1 MSDLPWRRTAEALEP
16 ALCAWARSVGR
27 ESSVITDVRVP
38 DNGMSSDSVRFC
50 LDGEEL
56 VARLAPAPDAYQ
68 TFPTYDLE
76 RQRRVMELVRRR
88 TSVPA
93 PEVVHHEESDEWVGV
108 PFIVMRAI
116 EGLVPLDTPNYLMD
130 PESWFRRGTPADWER
145 MEASTLAVLVE
156 LHRIGSDE
164 DTAFLRSEAPG
175 ATPLACQLA
184 EHRRYYDWARGEHE
198 VPILERAF
206 DVLAAT
212 LPDTDRAVLN
222 WGDARPGN
230 IIYRDFEP
238 VGILDWEMAGLGPP
252 EIDVA
257 WATFFQRFWVS
268 MAELAGLPPLPAMF
282 ERSSAAATYE
292 RLGGDRLE
300 DLAWYEALSGLRFG
314 IILARMSLR
323 SVAFGLQDGVPDD
336 PDDLILFAPL
346 LRQLLDDLQ

>member
-1 MSDLPWRRTAEALEP
+1 LSDLPWRRTAEGLTP
-16 ALCAWARSVGR
+16 ALTAWARSVRGSDA
-27 ESSVITDVRVP
+27 EVSDVRVP
-38 DNGMSSDSVRFC
+38 DNGMSSDSVRFR

-76 RQRRVMELVRRR
+76 RQRRVMDLVRRR

-130 PESWFRRGTPADWER
+130 PGSWFRQGSPDDWAR
-145 MEASTLAVLVE
+145 METSTLAVMVE
-156 LHRIGSDE
+156 LHRITADE
-164 DTAFLRSEAPG
+164 ETAFLRSDAPG
-175 ATPLACQLA
+175 TTPLSCQLA

-198 VPILERAF
+198 VPILEEAF
-206 DVLAAT
+206 EALART
-212 LPDTDRAVLN
+212 LPDNDGAVLN

-252 EIDVA
+252 GIDVA
-257 WATFFQRFWVS
+257 WTTFFQRFWVS
-268 MAELAGLPPLPAMF
+268 MAELVGLPPLPAMF
-282 ERSSAAATYE
+282 ERDSAAATYE
-292 RLGGDRLE
+292 GLGGTSLD
-300 DLAWYEALSGLRFG
+300 DLTWYEALSGLRFG

-323 SVAFGLQDGVPDD
+323 SIAFGLQDKVPDD
-336 PDDLILFAPL
+336 PDDLIMFAPL
-346 LRQLLDDLQ
+346 MRRLLEEIS